1 MSDTINLLQRA
12 ESMDISPEFDGYS
25 RVVIWL
31 DAKDDDGNEL
41 YYEAGTST
49 GRTLEMTC
57 PWGTQQMA
65 NDVLERISP
74 SQGRAFQ
81 YQPYTATRA
90 ILDPAVEIGDGVTL
104 KGMYSGIFAQVESFG
119 SRHLSDISAPTEE
132 EIDHEYPFESAT
144 SRKTDRKFAQEHAER
159 RAEFKIL
166 TTQIDAR
173 VVKEY
178 DSETESF
185 GWRLTENQFLVYG
198 GTDVSNPVLK
208 VTKDGLTVKGS
219 GTFTGEIRA
228 TSGYIG
234 SSAGTGFTITS
245 SGKLFTNKKKTI
257 DEPVAGVYIGTNGIS
272 LGKKGTGSAFKVD
285 SAGNLYATSGTFEGT
300 IYAGN
305 IVYGTKNGVDRGYF
319 NGEGLQ
325 NGSVSGGSGG
335 KIANG
340 TISKG
345 NLTNGVQTNIEHG
358 QTCYEKVKASYVG
371 NYQLNFGT
379 GIVIKGEAFTDSSGG
394 KCSGSATNSAVVTC
408 KYAGAWP

>member
-1 MSDTINLLQRA
+1 
-12 ESMDISPEFDGYS
+12 MDISPEFDGYS

-74 SQGRAFQ
+74 SKGRAFQ

-90 ILDPAVEIGDGVTL
+90 ILDPAAEIGDGVTL
-104 KGMYSGIFAQVESFG
+104 KGTYSGIFAQVESFG

-178 DSETESF
+178 DSETEAF

-198 GTDVSNPVLK
+198 GTDVSNPVLR
-208 VTKDGLTVKGS
+208 VTRDGLTVRGS
-219 GTFTGEIRA
+219 GTFTGTVTANDGKIGNFIIKNGTLQYGK
-228 TSGYIG
+228 TSMTDG
-234 SSAGTGFTITS
+234 
-245 SGKLFTNKKKTI
+245 NN
-257 DEPVAGVYIGTNGIS
+257 GVYIGSNGIA
-272 LGKKGTGSAFKVD
+272 LGKNSAFRVD
-285 SAGNLYATSGTFEGT
+285 SGGNLYATSGTFTGT
-300 IYAGN
+300 VHAGSIVYGGNAGYMNGNGLQSGSVGGGGGNGRISSGSVTNGNMANATLAKDKLNAALQNQIEKIDALLAGN
-305 IVYGTKNGVDRGYF
+305 IRVSWLNATAVST
-319 NGEGLQ
+319 
-325 NGSVSGGSGG
+325 GS
-335 KIANG
+335 
-340 TISKG
+340 
-345 NLTNGVQTNIEHG
+345 L
-358 QTCYEKVKASYVG
+358 YVG
-371 NYQLNFGT
+371 GVGYSRGAFRDQLGN
-379 GIVIKGEAFTDSSGG
+379 VR
-394 KCSGSATNSAVVTC
+394 
-408 KYAGAWP
+408 YALMS